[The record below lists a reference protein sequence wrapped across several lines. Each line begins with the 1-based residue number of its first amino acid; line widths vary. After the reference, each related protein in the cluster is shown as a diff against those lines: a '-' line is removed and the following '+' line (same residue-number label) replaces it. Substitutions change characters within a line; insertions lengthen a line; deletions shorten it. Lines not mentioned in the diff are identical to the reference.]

1 MILQL
6 ALEGLPWGG
15 IGTGAAGLFFG
26 ALLGLNTTEGEGTKL
41 ILGLVG
47 LLLGSV
53 VVTQLSGDTLG
64 QLLAVFSVTALVGVG
79 LGIGYKRRSGG
90 EGVTF
95 GG

>member
-1 MILQL
+1 M
-6 ALEGLPWGG
+6 EGLPWAG
-15 IGTGAAGLFFG
+15 IGAGAVGLLFG
-26 ALLGLNTTEGEGTKL
+26 TLLGLNTTEGQGTKL

-53 VVTQLSGDTLG
+53 AVTQLSGDTLG
-64 QLLAVFSVTALVGVG
+64 QLLTAFCIAALVGVG